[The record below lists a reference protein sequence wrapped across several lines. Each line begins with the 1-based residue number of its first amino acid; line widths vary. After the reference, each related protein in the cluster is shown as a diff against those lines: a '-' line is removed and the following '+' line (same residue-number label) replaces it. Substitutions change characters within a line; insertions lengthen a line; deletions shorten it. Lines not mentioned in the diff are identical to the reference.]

1 MHFSEAYKVADTVYE
16 LRSDAVKLCKAKS
29 PQVDKRCTSY
39 TKSLEYPPN
48 CSRLTQQD
56 LIIRELEKNA
66 EVGQTVENRLKAD

>member
-39 TKSLEYPPN
+39 VKYPA
-48 CSRLTQQD
+48 CLFRRLHGC
-56 LIIRELEKNA
+56 A
-66 EVGQTVENRLKAD
+66 ERIASSYISYDVFCAKCISM